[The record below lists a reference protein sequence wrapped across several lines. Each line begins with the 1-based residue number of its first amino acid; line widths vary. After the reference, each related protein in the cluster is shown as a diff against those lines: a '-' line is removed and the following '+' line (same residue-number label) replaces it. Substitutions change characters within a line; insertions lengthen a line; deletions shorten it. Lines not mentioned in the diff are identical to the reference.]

1 MFRKP
6 QRPQHAVTQPFN
18 SGMVRICR
26 VTPLGGSGRMPGE
39 QLVEK
44 VILPY
49 EERRLGI
56 RRYYDAK
63 TNQADVER
71 VLRVPDPGE
80 ISVIEKRVE
89 IRGPVNTQ
97 DRAIT
102 EDGVQYG
109 IELVQQV
116 PDVYPRCLDLT
127 LRRVERILEVYGT

>member
-1 MFRKP
+1 MWRKP

-26 VTPLGGSGRMPGE
+26 VQNGAGNGRIPGE
-39 QLVEK
+39 VLVEK

-63 TNQADVER
+63 MNQADVER
-71 VLRVPDPGE
+71 VIRVPDPGE
-80 ISVIEKRVE
+80 IDVAGKTTF
-89 IRGPVNTQ
+89 RGTVNSQ
-97 DRAIT
+97 DAAVT

-109 IELVQQV
+109 IELVQLA
-116 PDVYPRCLDLT
+116 PDVYPRSLDLT
-127 LRRVERILEVYGT
+127 LRRVERVLEVVAP